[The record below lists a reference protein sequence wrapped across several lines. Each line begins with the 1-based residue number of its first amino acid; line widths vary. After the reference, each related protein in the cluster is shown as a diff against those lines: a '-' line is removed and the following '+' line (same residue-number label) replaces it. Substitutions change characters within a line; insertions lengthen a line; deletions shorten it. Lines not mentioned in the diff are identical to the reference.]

1 MAVIIDKSTKIIIQ
15 GFTGKMGTFHADE
28 MMKYGSNVVGGVTP
42 GKGGTK
48 HLDRPVFNTVKEAVK
63 ETGATASILFVPPAF
78 AADSAMEAADAGIK
92 TCVAIV
98 DGIPSHDM
106 IKIKRYMRRY
116 TKSGKMTLVG
126 PNCAGIISP
135 GKSMLGIMPGHI
147 YKEGRIGI
155 ISRSGT
161 LGYEA
166 AQQLKN
172 LNIGVSTSVGIGGDP
187 INGSSFRDIIEKFE
201 TDSETDA
208 ILMIGE
214 IGGPQEVAAGHFAKE
229 NMKKPVIAYI
239 AGLTA
244 PKGRVMGHAG
254 AIVSAYGE
262 SAVEKVELLKE
273 CGVTISKN
281 PSVMGDTVKKVL
293 GKSWLQMSKI
303 KFVFLLILGFIIYK
317 GFVAIKNFEVGID
330 KEVAQIEKMGF
341 EKQDK
346 VIGLM
351 MYLGDP
357 DDLDLIEHLLVENKE
372 KCFEMKVIAEENSNA
387 YYECAKL
394 EAVVKEGKII
404 RIIEEI
410 EVL

>member
-1 MAVIIDKSTKIIIQ
+1 MPQIKQLQHLNNQMAVVIQKDTKILIQ

-28 MMKYGSNVVGGVTP
+28 MIKYGSNVVGGVTP
-42 GKGGTK
+42 GKGGQK
-48 HLDRPVFNTVKEAVK
+48 HLDRPVFNTVKDAVK
-63 ETGATASILFVPPAF
+63 HTGATASILFVPPAF
-78 AADSAMEAADAGIK
+78 AADSAMEEADAGIK

-106 IKIKRYMRRY
+106 IRIKRYMRRY
-116 TKSGKMTLVG
+116 SRTEKMTLVG

-147 YKEGRIGI
+147 YQEGRVGI

-201 TDSETDA
+201 TDDETDA

-214 IGGPQEVAAGHFAKE
+214 IGGPQEVAAGEFAKE
-229 NMKKPVIAYI
+229 NMKKPIIGYI

-281 PSVMGDTVKKVL
+281 PSVMGETVKQVL
-293 GKSWLQMSKI
+293 
-303 KFVFLLILGFIIYK
+303 
-317 GFVAIKNFEVGID
+317 
-330 KEVAQIEKMGF
+330 
-341 EKQDK
+341 
-346 VIGLM
+346 
-351 MYLGDP
+351 
-357 DDLDLIEHLLVENKE
+357 
-372 KCFEMKVIAEENSNA
+372 SN
-387 YYECAKL
+387 
-394 EAVVKEGKII
+394 
-404 RIIEEI
+404 
-410 EVL
+410 